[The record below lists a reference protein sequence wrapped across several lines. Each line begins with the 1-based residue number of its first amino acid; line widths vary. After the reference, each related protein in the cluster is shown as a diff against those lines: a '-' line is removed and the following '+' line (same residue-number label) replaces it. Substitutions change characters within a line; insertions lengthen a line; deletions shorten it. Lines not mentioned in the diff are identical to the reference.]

1 MKRYQRFFVSNSIGR
16 LDPNQRYRFHEE
28 EEDEEE
34 EDEDEVEKLRKYYI
48 NVFAELY
55 ACSEQAFEKK
65 FAAIIEQRENAKK

>member
-16 LDPNQRYRFHEE
+16 LDPNQRYRFH
-28 EEDEEE
+28 EEE